1 LPTGDALFLSGA
13 VNTIDR
19 HILREWLAVF
29 ALVLAATVGLLLIQ
43 AMYSDFRDL
52 QNMGAGVADMA
63 WYFIITIPGFLS
75 FVLPVIV
82 LISLLYALGQLHRG
96 NEITAMRAAG
106 LGVFRITRSIWLAG
120 VALCGVMWVL
130 NAGVAPRSVEASRA
144 LLEQMGFRREAA
156 QAQDASAVGVTRTVT
171 FDNQREGRLWFINRY
186 SRFARRAYG
195 VSVSELTL
203 GRREKIRFYAEEAY
217 YEPGRGGA
225 GRGCWVFLR
234 GRETWFDLESGHETR
249 VVNFDERVMSYYDE
263 DPALMLV
270 FDVKPGDLSFFELRR
285 IIRHFRIDDN
295 PKLTI
300 YLIRYYEV
308 LASTLGPLIA
318 IAIAIPFAMS
328 GVRVNP
334 AVGVSKSLGLFLLY
348 FVLMKLAT
356 ALGVRGTLDPLAAA
370 CAPGVAMLLI
380 GAWFSARMR

>member
-1 LPTGDALFLSGA
+1 LPTAAARLLSGA
-13 VNTIDR
+13 LNTIDR
-19 HILREWLAVF
+19 HILREWLTIF

-52 QNMGAGVADMA
+52 QNMGAGLADMA
-63 WYFIITIPGFLS
+63 YYFIITIPSFLS

-96 NEITAMRAAG
+96 NEITALRAAG
-106 LGVFRITRSIWLAG
+106 LGIFRITRSLWLAG
-120 VALCGVMWVL
+120 LALCGVMWGL
-130 NAGVAPRSVEASRA
+130 NASVVPWSVEASRA
-144 LLEQMGFRREAA
+144 LLEQMGFKHEAA

-171 FDNQREGRLWFINRY
+171 FDNRQAGRLWFVNRY
-186 SRFARRAYG
+186 SRFAQRAYG

-203 GRREKIRFYAEEAY
+203 TRQEKIRFYAEEARY
-217 YEPGRGGA
+217 DQA
-225 GRGCWVFLR
+225 RGCWVFLR
-234 GRETWFDLESGHETR
+234 GRETWFDLETGHETR
-249 VVNFDERVMSYYDE
+249 VANFAERVMSYYTE

-270 FDVKPGDLSFFELRR
+270 FDVKPKDLSFFELRR
-285 IIRHFRIDDN
+285 IIEYFRSDDD

-308 LASTLGPLIA
+308 LASTLGPLIV
-318 IAIAIPFAMS
+318 IAIAIPFAVS

-348 FVLMKLAT
+348 FVLMKVAT

-370 CAPGVAMLLI
+370 CAPNAAMLLV
-380 GAWFSARMR
+380 GAWFFARMR

>member
-1 LPTGDALFLSGA
+1 LPTVTALLLSGA
-13 VNTIDR
+13 LNTIDR
-19 HILREWLAVF
+19 HILREWLTIF

-52 QNMGAGVADMA
+52 QNMGAGLADMA
-63 WYFIITIPGFLS
+63 YYFIITVPGFLS

-82 LISLLYALGQLHRG
+82 LVSLLYALGQLHRG

-106 LGVFRITRSIWLAG
+106 LGIFRITRSIWLAG
-120 VALCGVMWVL
+120 LVLCGVMWGL
-130 NAGVAPRSVEASRA
+130 NASVVPWSVEASRS
-144 LLEQMGFRREAA
+144 LLEQMGFKHEAA
-156 QAQDASAVGVTRTVT
+156 QAREASAVGVTRTVT
-171 FDNQREGRLWFINRY
+171 FDNQPGGRLWFINRY
-186 SRFARRAYG
+186 SRFAQRAYG

-203 GRREKIRFYAEEAY
+203 KRQEKIRFYAEEARY
-217 YEPGRGGA
+217 DQ

-234 GRETWFDLESGHETR
+234 GRETWFDLETGHETR
-249 VVNFDERVMSYYDE
+249 VLNFDERVMSYYTE

-270 FDVKPGDLSFFELRR
+270 FDVKPKDLSFFELRR
-285 IIRHFRIDDN
+285 VIGYFQSDDN

-308 LASTLGPLIA
+308 LASTLGPLIV

-334 AVGVSKSLGLFLLY
+334 AVGVSKSLGLFLFY
-348 FVLMKLAT
+348 FVLMKFAT
-356 ALGVRGTLDPLAAA
+356 ALGVRGTLDPLVAA
-370 CAPGVAMLLI
+370 CVPGAAMILI
-380 GAWFSARMR
+380 GAWFFARMR